1 MSHTFSVD
9 NILGAFHGLGWPEG
23 EVKVSDIWDT
33 FPFSNTIC
41 TGTMSG
47 ISMFRMF
54 DFATASATFEGS
66 DTLTGGDLQQV
77 SGVRVTYNT
86 KLTEGSRLIN
96 LEVWSE
102 TEDDYVQV
110 ERLKMYNFTTD
121 SFNCAANDPF
131 NEFAGSM
138 LTIPG
143 EAPGQGM

>member
-1 MSHTFSVD
+1 
-9 NILGAFHGLGWPEG
+9 
-23 EVKVSDIWDT
+23 
-33 FPFSNTIC
+33 
-41 TGTMSG
+41 
-47 ISMFRMF
+47 MFRMF